1 MASSMV
7 ETFKIEYNINHKKLK
22 DMKTLKIFA
31 TLLMLFAF
39 TTSMNAQILTKA
51 QEKAVKKDVKK
62 YEKEGW
68 KVKPGSPTIAMQ
80 LTKSY
85 QMVWEKTADGADQ
98 WIMGE
103 GSSIGSIYDAAR
115 TQAMTVAQGEIA
127 RKMKTDLTA
136 QIEQDLAN
144 EQFSQQEAESIAQTV
159 VNTMG
164 RSVDQSISRPNS
176 LIEMYRDLPNGNVEV
191 LMRLAISSAKL
202 DSLAKEAIEKARRD
216 YLQKRI
222 DEVKNK
228 NK

>member
-1 MASSMV
+1 
-7 ETFKIEYNINHKKLK
+7 
-22 DMKTLKIFA
+22 MKTLKIFA
-31 TLLMLFAF
+31 TLLMLFVF
-39 TTSMNAQILTKA
+39 TSSMNAQKTLTKE

>member
-1 MASSMV
+1 
-7 ETFKIEYNINHKKLK
+7 
-22 DMKTLKIFA
+22 MKTMKIFA

-39 TTSMNAQILTKA
+39 TASVNAQFLTKE
-51 QEKAVKKDVKK
+51 QQKAVKKDVKK

>member
-1 MASSMV
+1 
-7 ETFKIEYNINHKKLK
+7 
-22 DMKTLKIFA
+22 MKTLKIFA
-31 TLLMLFAF
+31 TLLMLFVF
-39 TTSMNAQILTKA
+39 TSSMNAQKILTKE
-51 QEKAVKKDVKK
+51 QEKSVKKDVKK

-103 GSSIGSIYDAAR
+103 GSSIGSFYDAAR

-202 DSLAKEAIEKARRD
+202 DTLAKEAIEKARRD

>member
-1 MASSMV
+1 
-7 ETFKIEYNINHKKLK
+7 
-22 DMKTLKIFA
+22 MKTLKIFA
-31 TLLMLFAF
+31 TLLMLFVF
-39 TTSMNAQILTKA
+39 TSSMNAQKILTKE

-115 TQAMTVAQGEIA
+115 TQAMTVAQGEID

>member
-1 MASSMV
+1 
-7 ETFKIEYNINHKKLK
+7 
-22 DMKTLKIFA
+22 MKTLKIFA

-103 GSSIGSIYDAAR
+103 GSSVGTIYDA
-115 TQAMTVAQGEIA
+115 A

-222 DEVKNK
+222 NEVKNK
-228 NK
+228 Q

>member
-1 MASSMV
+1 
-7 ETFKIEYNINHKKLK
+7 
-22 DMKTLKIFA
+22 MKTLKIFA

-127 RKMKTDLTA
+127 RKMKSKGMSTSDIADMTGLTA
-136 QIEQDLAN
+136 KEIDL
-144 EQFSQQEAESIAQTV
+144 
-159 VNTMG
+159 
-164 RSVDQSISRPNS
+164 
-176 LIEMYRDLPNGNVEV
+176 
-191 LMRLAISSAKL
+191 
-202 DSLAKEAIEKARRD
+202 
-216 YLQKRI
+216 LQ
-222 DEVKNK
+222 
-228 NK
+228 

>member
-1 MASSMV
+1 
-7 ETFKIEYNINHKKLK
+7 
-22 DMKTLKIFA
+22 MKTMKIFA

-39 TTSMNAQILTKA
+39 TASVNAQFLTKE
-51 QEKAVKKDVKK
+51 QQKAVKKDVKK

-68 KVKPGSPTIAMQ
+68 KVKPGSPSIAMQ

-85 QMVWEKTADGADQ
+85 QMAWERTADGTDQ
-98 WIMGE
+98 WLMGE
-103 GSSIGSIYDAAR
+103 GSSVGTIYDAAR

-222 DEVKNK
+222 DEVKKNNK
-228 NK
+228 

>member
-1 MASSMV
+1 
-7 ETFKIEYNINHKKLK
+7 
-22 DMKTLKIFA
+22 MKTLKIFA
-31 TLLMLFAF
+31 TLLMLFVF
-39 TTSMNAQILTKA
+39 TSSMNAQKILTKE

-68 KVKPGSPTIAMQ
+68 KVKPGSPPIAMQ

-103 GSSIGSIYDAAR
+103 GSSVGTIYDAAR

>member
-1 MASSMV
+1 
-7 ETFKIEYNINHKKLK
+7 
-22 DMKTLKIFA
+22 MKTLKIFA
-31 TLLMLFAF
+31 TFLMLFVF
-39 TTSMNAQILTKA
+39 TSSMNAQKILTKE

-103 GSSIGSIYDAAR
+103 GSSVGTIYDAAR